1 MFDFLGGALRGIGN
15 SLNAELRDFKRALFS
30 QFFKS
35 KSNSNSIKPKKIN
48 LLNLILNLKNLNLT
62 LLNLMLNL
70 KKMMLFFL
78 DLKKIKKT

>member
-48 LLNLILNLKNLNLT
+48 LLNLT
-62 LLNLMLNL
+62 LQFQ
-70 KKMMLFFL
+70 KMMLFFL
-78 DLKKIKKT
+78 DLKMIKKT